1 MPAASVTA
9 AAKRANRPNFI
20 GTPKVSGRE
29 GKRALRNRA
38 IREPEAKRT
47 LNTLYST
54 ALALLALSTVRAGR
68 EGKGDFAPV
77 WRTALWLR

>member
-1 MPAASVTA
+1 MPAASITA
-9 AAKRANRPNFI
+9 AAKRANRPSFI

-47 LNTLYST
+47 FKALHST
-54 ALALLALSTVRAGR
+54 ALALQALSTVRAGS
-68 EGKGDFAPV
+68 EAKGDFAPAQQTP
-77 WRTALWLR
+77 RWLR